1 MSKKEN
7 PKNPIKKDSTTDF
20 FLNFITRQKS
30 EQKDEEKTT
39 TSKVVDDTVKV
50 RDKAFELFYHMI
62 NSLNI
67 FLDRMLQS
75 NLSMKVLSFVM
86 AVVLLFTI
94 TGGIDNIFSTPNGGD
109 YLYDVKIDTEGLQS
123 DYDVVGLPETVNV
136 ALVGPSLDIYSTKIS
151 KKYKVVADFSTL
163 GEGEH
168 TIELQG
174 KDFPSDLQVMIVPQT
189 VTVKITQKVTKTFEL
204 GYKFSNEDS
213 MDSKYSVSVESMEH
227 HEVEVRGSQDN
238 IDKINFVKA
247 VIDLKGKNNDFE
259 QNAKIYAYDRSGK
272 KVDVEIIPNTVK
284 VDCMV
289 SSYSKEVSI
298 VPQYTGQLASGY
310 GFESIKLKQEKVT
323 IYGKE
328 ELLNSINSVG
338 VVIDLS
344 GLSGDKSYSK
354 LPLTGI
360 ENINKLDFNTVDASV
375 RVSPSTKRIITDIP
389 INIVNNNGGYQVNF
403 AEGQDKASVEVD
415 GVAAILD
422 ALTINDFNISIDL
435 ANLKAGTNTVKVDL
449 KIDKGYL
456 TGKLVSPERI
466 TITLRK

>member
-1 MSKKEN
+1 MN
-7 PKNPIKKDSTTDF
+7 
-20 FLNFITRQKS
+20 
-30 EQKDEEKTT
+30 
-39 TSKVVDDTVKV
+39 
-50 RDKAFELFYHMI
+50 
-62 NSLNI
+62 
-67 FLDRMLQS
+67 
-75 NLSMKVLSFVM
+75 
-86 AVVLLFTI
+86 
-94 TGGIDNIFSTPNGGD
+94 
-109 YLYDVKIDTEGLQS
+109 
-123 DYDVVGLPETVNV
+123 
-136 ALVGPSLDIYSTKIS
+136 
-151 KKYKVVADFSTL
+151 
-163 GEGEH
+163 
-168 TIELQG
+168 IELQG

-238 IDKINFVKA
+238 IDKINSVKA